1 MSSTLVIILQEQLQ
15 MSAQRRFIDDDH
27 MVQTLAANR
36 ANDPL
41 DVRTLLR
48 HSWRSQHFLN
58 AKLFHLL
65 AEIRTE
71 DAVAVSQ

>member
-1 MSSTLVIILQEQLQ
+1 
-15 MSAQRRFIDDDH
+15 

-48 HSWRSQHFLN
+48 HSWRSQYFPNARLLN
-58 AKLFHLL
+58 LL
-65 AEIRTE
+65 GEIRTE

>member
-1 MSSTLVIILQEQLQ
+1 
-15 MSAQRRFIDDDH
+15 

-36 ANDPL
+36 ADHPL

-48 HSWRSQHFLN
+48 RSWHSQHFLN
-58 AKLFHLL
+58 AKFFDLL
-65 AEIRTE
+65 GEIRTK

>member
-1 MSSTLVIILQEQLQ
+1 
-15 MSAQRRFIDDDH
+15 MSAQRRFMDDDH

-48 HSWRSQHFLN
+48 HPWRSQHLLN
-58 AKLFHLL
+58 VQLVHLL
-65 AEIRTE
+65 GEIRTE
-71 DAVAVSQ
+71 DAVAIPQ